1 MTAANKR
8 WALVGFAC
16 IALSLM
22 CGCLQ
27 AKVIALSTLASVAD
41 ARGTAVVVLVKL
53 DHEKQES
60 FRKRS
65 EVVKTGEDLNKLVAE
80 HKDWVAGRDK
90 GLLGIDASGLAI
102 DAARKNIVAGKYDL
116 AALLAAYS
124 DLKALLDKI
133 GVKMPAILGGL

>member
-1 MTAANKR
+1 MLT
-8 WALVGFAC
+8 
-16 IALSLM
+16 
-22 CGCLQ
+22 
-27 AKVIALSTLASVAD
+27 
-41 ARGTAVVVLVKL
+41 KL
-53 DHEKQES
+53 DSEKQTN

-65 EVVKTGEDLNKLVAE
+65 TEVKTGEELDKLVAE

-102 DAARKNIVAGKYDL
+102 DTARKNIVAGKYDL